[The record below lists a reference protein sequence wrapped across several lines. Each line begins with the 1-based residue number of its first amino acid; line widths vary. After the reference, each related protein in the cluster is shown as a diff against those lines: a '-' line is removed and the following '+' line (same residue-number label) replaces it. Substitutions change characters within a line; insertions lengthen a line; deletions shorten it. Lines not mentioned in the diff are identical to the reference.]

1 MRTFLQHVTSFVIIS
16 GIIGAMALAGA
27 IEGGF

>member
-1 MRTFLQHVTSFVIIS
+1 MRTFVQIIFSFVVVA
-16 GIIGAMALAGA
+16 GILGAMALAGA

>member
-1 MRTFLQHVTSFVIIS
+1 MRTFAQTIFSFIVI
-16 GIIGAMALAGA
+16 GGVVGAMALAGA